1 MKLSKDF
8 DLKEFECQ
16 DGSTTPAFALKN
28 LRELASNLQELRNYL
43 GKPIIVNSGYRSVA
57 HNRKIGGKVNSQHLQ
72 GKAADIRVDGVTPER
87 LASIIER
94 LIYNGKMKQGGL
106 GIYPTFVHY
115 DIRGTKTRWKG

>member
-1 MKLSKDF
+1 P
-8 DLKEFECQ
+8 E
-16 DGSTTPAFALKN
+16 FALKN
-28 LRELASNLQELRNYL
+28 LRELAQNLQVLRNYL

>member
-8 DLKEFECQ
+8 DLSEFACH

-28 LRELASNLQELRNYL
+28 LRELAQNLQVLRNYL
-43 GKPIIVNSGYRSVA
+43 GKPIMVNSGYRSVA

-72 GKAADIRVDGVTPER
+72 GKAADIRVEGVNPAE
-87 LASIIER
+87 LAQVIEK
-94 LIYNGKMKQGGL
+94 LIASGQMKQGGL

-115 DIRGTKTRWKG
+115 DIRGTKARWKG

>member
-1 MKLSKDF
+1 RSLSD
-8 DLKEFECQ
+8 
-16 DGSTTPAFALKN
+16 
-28 LRELASNLQELRNYL
+28 
-43 GKPIIVNSGYRSVA
+43 
-57 HNRKIGGKVNSQHLQ
+57 NRKIGCKVNSHHLQ

-94 LIYNGKMKQGGL
+94 LIYNGKMKQGVL

>member
-1 MKLSKDF
+1 
-8 DLKEFECQ
+8 
-16 DGSTTPAFALKN
+16 FALKN

>member
-1 MKLSKDF
+1 M
-8 DLKEFECQ
+8 
-16 DGSTTPAFALKN
+16 
-28 LRELASNLQELRNYL
+28 
-43 GKPIIVNSGYRSVA
+43 
-57 HNRKIGGKVNSQHLQ
+57 Q

>member
-8 DLKEFECQ
+8 DLSEFECH
-16 DGSTTPAFALKN
+16 DGSKTPDFALKN
-28 LRELASNLQELRNYL
+28 LRELASNLQVLRDFL
-43 GKPIIVNSGYRSVA
+43 CKPIMVNSGYRSVA

-72 GKAADIRVDGVTPER
+72 GKAADIRVEGVTPEK
-87 LASIIER
+87 LASTIER

-115 DIRGTKTRWKG
+115 DIRGTKARWKG

>member
-8 DLKEFECQ
+8 DLSEFACH
-16 DGSTTPAFALKN
+16 DGSATPEFALKN
-28 LRELASNLQELRNYL
+28 LRELAQNLQVLRNYL
-43 GKPIIVNSGYRSVA
+43 GKPIMVNSGYRSPA